1 MAKNDNQGQAAAE
14 APAATTEAAASGGDK
29 RSIVLKNGEKRADYI
44 RRRWLEKASRS
55 DITKEL
61 NTAELNPTPD
71 KKIPYQI
78 VFQATKGK
86 PGGPDPKVETAAA
99 AGAEQVSEDA

>member
-1 MAKNDNQGQAAAE
+1 MAKPE
-14 APAATTEAAASGGDK
+14 AAATTGGDK
-29 RSIVLKNGEKRADYI
+29 RSIVLLNGEKRADYI
-44 RRRWLEKASRS
+44 RRRWEAKVSRS

-61 NTAELNPTPD
+61 NDPKLNPTPE

-86 PGGPDPKVETAAA
+86 AGGPDPKVETAAQPA
-99 AGAEQVSEDA
+99 AAEAEAGADA